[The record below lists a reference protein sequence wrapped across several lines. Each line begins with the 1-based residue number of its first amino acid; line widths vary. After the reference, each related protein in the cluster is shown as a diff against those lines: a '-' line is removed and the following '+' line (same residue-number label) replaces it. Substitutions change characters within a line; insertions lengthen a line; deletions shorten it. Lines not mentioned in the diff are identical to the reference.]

1 MSNDPLNP
9 APNRTGQL
17 TAANSETN
25 ARLAPVSPA
34 AGAVLPQWAV
44 VALTIAVAVA
54 GTLPLIPG
62 LPPVV
67 TGIAGVVTAV
77 GVAFGIASPGIRRKV
92 E

>member
-25 ARLAPVSPA
+25 ARLAPVLPA

-44 VALTIAVAVA
+44 LTLTVLTIA
-54 GTLPLIPG
+54 
-62 LPPVV
+62 
-67 TGIAGVVTAV
+67 AGVVVMIPGMPPTVVAIAGGVTAL
-77 GVAFGIASPGIRRKV
+77 GAALGIASPGIRRKV

>member
-1 MSNDPLNP
+1 MNEPNP
-9 APNRTGQL
+9 ARMQQTTP
-17 TAANSETN
+17 ANSETN
-25 ARLAPVSPA
+25 ARLAPVAPA
-34 AGAVLPQWAV
+34 AGAVLPQWSV
-44 VALTIAVAVA
+44 VALTVAVAVA

-67 TGIAGVVTAV
+67 TAIAGVVTAI